1 MKGHTKIELFN
12 AKNGKREAVY
22 EDDNLVTN
30 AVKYLL
36 AYENRLNR
44 APSNDVFPIATNA
57 LGGVML
63 FDNTLEEDV
72 ENTEFPSDAHLIGYS
87 DRSLNTGNPQRGSF
101 NSLESGDRDDGY
113 TAVWDFGTSQANGT
127 IKSVC
132 LTSNYAGANPYLRMF
147 HESAYA
153 LMGFRNDPLN
163 PDNYAPL
170 RQDGKYMYFLNI
182 SDGNVYRAKLDPFK
196 IQSVHDGM
204 GFRGLVLEQ
213 VADMSDLP
221 TLYDIDLSK
230 RNDYWLDGDDG
241 YFYVVGFHWN
251 TYNYNQRFNYS
262 TGNIISIYKVNYGDD
277 SWDVSEEQVVTIA
290 GADLHNCGGGWYRV
304 SQGYLY
310 WVSRDNTSIYIIN
323 LSNMVDVRKIEVA
336 GPDESQ
342 IRINDALRSSIKGDG
357 VVFGY
362 TYRVPNDT
370 TDYVRWGIIHHDGLM
385 TKSAVSGGQTYDV
398 WDKQPVYKILGISSA
413 RRQEYPYYYR
423 SDITLMAAYLGTINN
438 LSSPIVKTASQTMKV
453 TYTLTDLEEDE
464 DNNG

>member
-1 MKGHTKIELFN
+1 MKGHMKIELFD
-12 AKNGKREAVY
+12 AKTGKREEVH

-36 AYENRLNR
+36 SYVNRLNR
-44 APSNDVFPIATNA
+44 APSNDVFPIATNS

-63 FDNTLEEDV
+63 FDETLEEDV
-72 ENTEFPSDAHLIGYS
+72 ENVEFPSDAHLIGYS
-87 DRSLNTGNPQRGSF
+87 DRTLNTDNPQRGSF

-127 IKSVC
+127 IKAVC

-147 HESAYA
+147 SGDVYS
-153 LMGFRNDPLN
+153 LMGYRNDPLN

-170 RQDGKYMYFLNI
+170 RQEGEYLYFLNI
-182 SDGNVYRAKLDPFK
+182 ADGNVYRSKFNPFK
-196 IQSVHDGM
+196 IQSVHDQM
-204 GFRGLVLEQ
+204 GFSNNIVLEQ
-213 VADMSDLP
+213 VADMTQLP

-230 RNDYWLDGDDG
+230 RNDFWLDGDDG
-241 YFYVVGFHWN
+241 YFYIVGFHWN
-251 TYNYNQRFNYS
+251 TYNNNQRFNYS
-262 TGNIISIYKVNYGDD
+262 TGNVISVRKVKYSDD
-277 SWDVSEEQVVTIA
+277 SWEIGEEQVITIA
-290 GADLHNCGGGWYRV
+290 NADLHNCGGGWYRM

-323 LSNMVDVRKIEVA
+323 MSNTADVRKIEVA
-336 GPDESQ
+336 GANESQ

-357 VVFGY
+357 VAFGY
-362 TYRVPNDT
+362 TFRVPDDT

-385 TKSAVSGGQTYDV
+385 TKSAATGGQTYDV
-398 WDKQPVYKILGISSA
+398 WDKQPVYKILGVSSA
-413 RRQEYPYYYR
+413 RRWSYPYYYR

-453 TYTLTDLEEDE
+453 TYTLTDLEEDDDE
-464 DNNG
+464 